1 MHALAITI
9 LTGWLAGCDAV
20 YGLTRPDGGACD
32 RLPRQQVQGL
42 VSSGDVLTFE
52 PNPTEAGSLLVLMT
66 VGTYSQ
72 SRIASIVDGG
82 NTWIRAPVILPSSL
96 NNAALDLWYV
106 ADAKSVSSI
115 TVQLAVQYSMAVSL
129 TEWTCPATMPFV
141 VGASAPAAMSSLA
154 ETGSLSTSVDSL
166 VIGAVAFSD
175 VTTTAT
181 FMETFGF
188 TELNPFATR
197 SAAGGRAAF
206 AWQPP
211 GTYEL
216 TWMLSPAA
224 SWVGAIV
231 SFSWGLAGS

>member
-1 MHALAITI
+1 MHRLGITMLAA
-9 LTGWLAGCDAV
+9 WLAGCDV
-20 YGLTRPDGGACD
+20 VFGFTPPDGVACE

-42 VSSGDVLTFE
+42 ITTGVTLTLE
-52 PNPTEAGSLLVLMT
+52 PNPTEMGSLLVLTT
-66 VGTYSQ
+66 VGTFTQ
-72 SRIASIVDGG
+72 SRIASIVDDG
-82 NTWIRAPVILPSSL
+82 NTWIHAPVLLPSSL

-106 ADAKSVSSI
+106 AGAKSVSSVA
-115 TVQLAVQYSMAVSL
+115 VQLSVPYSMAASL
-129 TEWTCPATMPFV
+129 SEWTCPAAMPFV
-141 VGASAPAAMSSLA
+141 AGASAPAAMSSLA
-154 ETGSLSTSVDSL
+154 ATGSLSTSVDSL

-181 FMETFGF
+181 LVETPGF
-188 TELNPFATR
+188 TELNPFATP

-216 TWMLSPAA
+216 NWTLSPAS

-231 SFSWGLAGS
+231 SFEAR